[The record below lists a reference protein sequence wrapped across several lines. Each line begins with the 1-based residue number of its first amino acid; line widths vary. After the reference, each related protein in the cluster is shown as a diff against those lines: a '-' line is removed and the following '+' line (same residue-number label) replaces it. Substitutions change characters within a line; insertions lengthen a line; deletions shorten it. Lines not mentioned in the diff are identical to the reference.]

1 MKLTARS
8 VASTLAI
15 LGTLIHVA
23 TSSPSAFAAGAD
35 YDGNGFSEIPVL
47 VPRTGGALEWKL
59 FDPASGATSTFLPS
73 FGKLGNGLIIANW
86 LYPKVTSAG
95 TLSKP
100 TAASKGRLVWT
111 IRTNVVSG
119 KGSAKTATIKQ
130 HQKFLGRPGDTI
142 VTGGDFDGDG
152 IGDAVVLANRG
163 TGFYKWGLRAKF
175 FLASYNPGLNVNR
188 AYFDFG
194 VLGKDIPFY
203 LNPEGESDWFAVL
216 RKSGTTYN
224 ILMTQPFTRETR
236 TIPLGRLKDGTHPP
250 VPLQQDD
257 GSDHLVFW
265 ATSGDATSL
274 VVKNLQGRTVYAT
287 ELPIAGTVTVG
298 NYGPGAGEEIA
309 VSAQGRF
316 FIINPITTRVIE
328 TSGPVGIAADA
339 VNIQKL
345 R

>member
-1 MKLTARS
+1 MKLTTQS
-8 VASTLAI
+8 LMAI
-15 LGTLIHVA
+15 LALAVLCTGIA
-23 TSSPSAFAAGAD
+23 SPPAAIAAGAD

-47 VPRTGGALEWKL
+47 VPRTDGALEWKL

-73 FGKLGNGLIIANW
+73 FGRLGNGLIIANW

-95 TLSKP
+95 ALSKP
-100 TAASKGRLVWT
+100 SAASKGRLVWT

-119 KGSAKTATIKQ
+119 KGSGKTATIKQ

-163 TGFYKWGLRAKF
+163 TGLYKWGLRAKF

-203 LNPEGESDWFAVL
+203 LNPDGESDWFAVL
-216 RKSGTTYN
+216 RKSATTYN

-236 TIPLGRLKDGTHPP
+236 TIQVGRLADGTHPP

-257 GSDHLVFW
+257 GSDYLVFW
-265 ATSGDATSL
+265 ATSGGSTNL
-274 VVKNLQGRTVYAT
+274 VVKNLRGRTVYST

-309 VSAQGRF
+309 VSDKGRF

-339 VNIQKL
+339 VNIQRL

>member
-1 MKLTARS
+1 MKLAGRS
-8 VASTLAI
+8 LASTLAI
-15 LGTLIHVA
+15 LGILVHSV
-23 TSSPSAFAAGAD
+23 TSSPSAVAAGAD

-47 VPRTGGALEWKL
+47 VPSTGGALEWRL
-59 FDPASGATSTFLPS
+59 FDPASGATSAFLAN
-73 FGKLGNGLIIANW
+73 FGKLGNGIIIANW

-95 TLSKP
+95 VLSKP
-100 TAASKGRLVWT
+100 STASKGRMVWT
-111 IRTNVVSG
+111 IRTNVISG
-119 KGSAKTATIKQ
+119 KGTSKAKTIKQ

-152 IGDAVVLANRG
+152 ISDAVVLANRG
-163 TGFYKWGLRAKF
+163 TGFYKWGLRANF

-194 VLGKDIPFY
+194 VLGQDIPFY
-203 LNPEGESDWFAVL
+203 LNPEGDRDWFAVL
-216 RKSGTTYN
+216 RKSGKTYN

-236 TIPLGRLKDGTHPP
+236 TIQVGRLADGTHPP

-257 GSDHLVFW
+257 RSDHLVFW
-265 ATSGDATSL
+265 AVSGGSTNL
-274 VVKNLQGRTVYAT
+274 VVKNLQGRTVYST

-309 VSAQGRF
+309 VSAKGRF
-316 FIINPITTRVIE
+316 FIINPITARVIE

-339 VNIQKL
+339 VNIHKI